1 VPDLWLSVVSPHPDG
16 FELVSG
22 DVGSPVIL
30 HVPHASSTIPAYI
43 RAGIVLD
50 DAALAAELATM
61 TDAHTDRIAL
71 AAAARVTPRPWLFVN
86 RLSRLVVD
94 PERFPDDREEMR
106 AVGMGAV
113 YPARPA
119 ARCSASRRST
129 KRLSRSAP
137 TSIRTLGW

>member
-71 AAAARVTPRPWLFVN
+71 AAAARVSRARGCSSTGSRDSSSTPSGSPTIVKRCARSAWVRSIPHVR
-86 RLSRLVVD
+86 RLGA
-94 PERFPDDREEMR
+94 PR
-106 AVGMGAV
+106 AD
-113 YPARPA
+113 ARP
-119 ARCSASRRST
+119 
-129 KRLSRSAP
+129 K
-137 TSIRTLGW
+137 G